1 MRGLILALLL
11 LFLPLPAF
19 GQEPLVRLEEQIIT
33 TVSLPIDR
41 TQRMSEQGI
50 LLLKAVEDFS
60 PKAYRD
66 AKGHSIGYGFQTW
79 KGRRVTTKY
88 PGRVT
93 MAQADA
99 EFLVQIEKYEAIVRT
114 EFPVGIPQHSFDALV
129 SIAFNLGRVND
140 SILTKVRM
148 GRPITVQ
155 DFVTTAKARSRFSP
169 AVFARRVREFMVFL
183 GRYEDALYHDMTPRG
198 AYRSLLSHQV
208 RLSSG
213 EM

>member
-1 MRGLILALLL
+1 MRGLLLALLL

-33 TVSLPIDR
+33 SVTLPIDR

-50 LLLKAVEDFS
+50 VFLKAIEDFS
-60 PKAYRD
+60 PTAYRD
-66 AKGHSIGYGFQTW
+66 ARGYSIGYGFQTW
-79 KGRRVTTKY
+79 KGRRVTTRY

-93 MAQADA
+93 MEQANAELAAQLDKYESIVRA
-99 EFLVQIEKYEAIVRT
+99 EFPT
-114 EFPVGIPQHSFDALV
+114 EIPQHSFDALV

-140 SILTKVRM
+140 SILTKVRVN
-148 GRPITVQ
+148 RPITVQ
-155 DFVTTAKARSRFSP
+155 DFVTTAKSRRRFSP
-169 AVFARRVREFMVFL
+169 IVFARRVREFMVFL
-183 GRYEDALYHDMTPRG
+183 GRYEDALYHDMAPRV
-198 AYRSLLSHQV
+198 AYRSLLSHTV